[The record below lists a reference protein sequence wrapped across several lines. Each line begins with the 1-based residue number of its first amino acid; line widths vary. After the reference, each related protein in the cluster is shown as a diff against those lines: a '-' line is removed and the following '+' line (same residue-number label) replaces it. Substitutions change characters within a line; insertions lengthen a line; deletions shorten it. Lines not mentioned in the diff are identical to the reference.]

1 MYASFNMMMGA
12 FDDTLLEDA
21 FSPSLASLN
30 YLYFIVVSPATVCPG
45 RLAANG
51 RLTPSVAGLTTI
63 KYR

>member
-45 RLAANG
+45 RSPP
-51 RLTPSVAGLTTI
+51 TVV
-63 KYR
+63 